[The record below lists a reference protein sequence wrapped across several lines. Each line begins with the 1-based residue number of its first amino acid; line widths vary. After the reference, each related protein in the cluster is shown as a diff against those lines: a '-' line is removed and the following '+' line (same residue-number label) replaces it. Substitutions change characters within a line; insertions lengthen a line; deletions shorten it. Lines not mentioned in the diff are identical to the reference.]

1 MSEQIEKIRHSL
13 SHLLAASVQYFF
25 PEVKF
30 GIGPAIEKGFYYDFD
45 KVSLEEED
53 LEKIEGK
60 MKELI
65 AQNLI
70 FEQKM
75 ISKEEARS
83 LFKEQPYKLE
93 LIDKIEE
100 DIVSIYQTG
109 NFIDL
114 CKGPHVASTQEI
126 NPQGFKLQKI
136 AGAYWQGDE
145 KKPMLARIY
154 GLAFE
159 TKAELDD
166 YLNKQ
171 AEAEKRDHRKLGK
184 ELDLFHIDEE
194 VGIGLILWH
203 PKGAILWRIIEDFW
217 FKQHLENGYEL
228 VRTPHI
234 GNRKLW
240 EHSGHWGFYSNSMYP
255 PLEASQSLEELQ
267 QHNKVKESEQFLLK
281 PMNCPFHIAIYNNSL
296 HSYRDLP
303 IRWAETGTVYRYEKK
318 GELSGLTRVRGFTQD
333 DAHIICRKDQA
344 EDELKRVIDFIL
356 YIYKAFGFGI
366 ETVHVYL
373 SLRDPNN
380 KSKYAGSDEGWELT
394 ESILRKVAVEKGL
407 QFTEELGEAAFYGP
421 KLDFK
426 IKDVLGRE
434 WQCSTLQFDFNL
446 PERFKMEFT
455 NEKGEKEQPYML
467 HRALLGS
474 FERFIG
480 LLIEHYAGAFPFWLA
495 PVQIKILPISEAHQ
509 KYAYEVAERLKQYRL
524 KVDDNNETIGKKI
537 RDGELEKIPYLIIV
551 GDKEVNNNTI
561 SVRQRGKID
570 LGELQIEDFVQKLN
584 ELSKNN
590 L

>member
-70 FEQKM
+70 FDQKM

-100 DIVSIYQTG
+100 DAVSIYQIG

>member
-30 GIGPAIEKGFYYDFD
+30 GIGPAIENGFYYDFD

-70 FEQKM
+70 FDQKM

-100 DIVSIYQTG
+100 DAVSIYQIG

-255 PLEASQSLEELQ
+255 P
-267 QHNKVKESEQFLLK
+267 
-281 PMNCPFHIAIYNNSL
+281 
-296 HSYRDLP
+296 
-303 IRWAETGTVYRYEKK
+303 
-318 GELSGLTRVRGFTQD
+318 
-333 DAHIICRKDQA
+333 
-344 EDELKRVIDFIL
+344 
-356 YIYKAFGFGI
+356 
-366 ETVHVYL
+366 
-373 SLRDPNN
+373 
-380 KSKYAGSDEGWELT
+380 
-394 ESILRKVAVEKGL
+394 
-407 QFTEELGEAAFYGP
+407 
-421 KLDFK
+421 
-426 IKDVLGRE
+426 
-434 WQCSTLQFDFNL
+434 
-446 PERFKMEFT
+446 
-455 NEKGEKEQPYML
+455 
-467 HRALLGS
+467 
-474 FERFIG
+474 
-480 LLIEHYAGAFPFWLA
+480 
-495 PVQIKILPISEAHQ
+495 
-509 KYAYEVAERLKQYRL
+509 
-524 KVDDNNETIGKKI
+524 
-537 RDGELEKIPYLIIV
+537 
-551 GDKEVNNNTI
+551 
-561 SVRQRGKID
+561 
-570 LGELQIEDFVQKLN
+570 
-584 ELSKNN
+584 
-590 L
+590 

>member
-1 MSEQIEKIRHSL
+1 
-13 SHLLAASVQYFF
+13 
-25 PEVKF
+25 
-30 GIGPAIEKGFYYDFD
+30 
-45 KVSLEEED
+45 
-53 LEKIEGK
+53 
-60 MKELI
+60 
-65 AQNLI
+65 
-70 FEQKM
+70 
-75 ISKEEARS
+75 
-83 LFKEQPYKLE
+83 
-93 LIDKIEE
+93 
-100 DIVSIYQTG
+100 
-109 NFIDL
+109 
-114 CKGPHVASTQEI
+114 
-126 NPQGFKLQKI
+126 
-136 AGAYWQGDE
+136 
-145 KKPMLARIY
+145 
-154 GLAFE
+154 
-159 TKAELDD
+159 
-166 YLNKQ
+166 
-171 AEAEKRDHRKLGK
+171 
-184 ELDLFHIDEE
+184 
-194 VGIGLILWH
+194 
-203 PKGAILWRIIEDFW
+203 
-217 FKQHLENGYEL
+217 
-228 VRTPHI
+228 
-234 GNRKLW
+234 
-240 EHSGHWGFYSNSMYP
+240 
-255 PLEASQSLEELQ
+255 
-267 QHNKVKESEQFLLK
+267 
-281 PMNCPFHIAIYNNSL
+281 
-296 HSYRDLP
+296 
-303 IRWAETGTVYRYEKK
+303 
-318 GELSGLTRVRGFTQD
+318 
-333 DAHIICRKDQA
+333 KDQA